1 MFKTNFYIVIIT
13 TRDKFNRPI
22 KKQCFRNVSGWGEL
36 FEAPDG
42 SPVSLRFDRRTPKA
56 WRITEESTGYAVN
69 GDYYGTRAE
78 AVRSITPEF
87 LQKIAD
93 RVKHPEMLRAAETL
107 AAFVL
112 AQKSPIDKAAAA
124 QYNGAKE

>member
-1 MFKTNFYIVIIT
+1 MFKTNFYIATLTAKRCIEYRQET
-13 TRDKFNRPI
+13 
-22 KKQCFRNVSGWGEL
+22 GWGEL

-42 SPVSLRFDRRTPKA
+42 TPVSLRFDRRTPKA

-69 GDYYGTRAE
+69 GDYYSTRAE

-93 RVKHPEMLRAAETL
+93 RLKYSEMLRAAETL
-107 AAFVL
+107 AAFIL
-112 AQKSPIDKAAAA
+112 AQKSPIDKAAAG
-124 QYNGAKE
+124 QYNKAKE

>member
-1 MFKTNFYIVIIT
+1 MFKTSFYIAAIA
-13 TRDKFNRPI
+13 TRDPFDQPI
-22 KKQCFRNVSGWGEL
+22 KKQYFRNVSGWGEL

-42 SPVSLRFDRRTPKA
+42 SPVSLRFDRRTPNG

-69 GDYYGTRAE
+69 GDYYSTRAE

-93 RVKHPEMLRAAETL
+93 RVKCPEMLRAAETL

-112 AQKSPIDKAAAA
+112 AQKASYTV
-124 QYNGAKE
+124 YNKGRNEDNKT